1 MVTKRPALR
10 GSAGTFPS
18 SLRKPPGGLGGGAG
32 SAAQEIR
39 GCAPGLEREALPRGA
54 AQTAPVP
61 AAAGSRARRLRLGP
75 AEAAE
80 RGRLPEYKPTDYRH
94 LLNSVLSSR
103 EAEVAV
109 S

>member
-80 RGRLPEYKPTDYRH
+80 RGRLPGWSAVVQYQLTVA
-94 LLNSVLSSR
+94 LTSR
-103 EAEVAV
+103 AQVIP
-109 S
+109 